1 MVDINPEPDSFNLII
16 VSPDETVLETTA
28 KKIIV
33 PGSIQEL
40 AILPNHTPL
49 YSELIKGTIKIEL
62 TNGKTQEIDIDSGI
76 IRVRRNKVSII
87 LGFDQETERTPP
99 QVTSPV

>member
-1 MVDINPEPDSFNLII
+1 MNPDTDTFDLII
-16 VSPDETVLETTA
+16 VSPDQTILETVA

-33 PGSIQEL
+33 PGAIQEL

-49 YSELIKGTIKIEL
+49 YSELLQGTIRIE
-62 TNGKTQEIDIDSGI
+62 TPTGQMQEIDIESGI

-87 LGFDQETERTPP
+87 LGFDRETERAPP
-99 QVTSPV
+99 PTNPQ